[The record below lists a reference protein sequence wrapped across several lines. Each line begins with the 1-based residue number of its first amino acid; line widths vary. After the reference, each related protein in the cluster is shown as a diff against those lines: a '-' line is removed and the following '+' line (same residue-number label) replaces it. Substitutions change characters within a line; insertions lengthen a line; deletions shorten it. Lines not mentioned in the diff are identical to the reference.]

1 MFKEA
6 TMRLALTLT
15 MAALATGGLAAVAAC
30 ALGAEPPKSAAPAG
44 AQVIL
49 SDQSPW
55 RWHNTLRKPAVPVER
70 MKAAGKDAAAP
81 VPLAIVKLHGGR
93 ATPDIE
99 KLDSPPP
106 PAEWAKPEFNDT
118 DWPRSRGPF
127 ADPNVCV
134 GTLCLRGRFTVT
146 DPAAVRSLQL
156 TMKYRGGAVVYL
168 NGKEVART
176 GLPAGEIGLTAPA
189 DPYPDEAW
197 VRADGKMLPINRSDR
212 VGMTEDDI
220 ARIAKRDRALAPTE
234 IPASGL
240 VRGVNVLAI
249 ELHRSDYH
257 PVAIAWWQ
265 DANLVQGITKQW
277 TPMGLLD
284 FSLTAAGAGAVPNV
298 DCPSG
303 LQAWTA
309 DVNTRLNE
317 IGYEDPQEAPRPMVL
332 SGARNA
338 VFSGLAGI
346 SGPASIRKARAE
358 ISELAMA
365 GGKGTI
371 PASAVQV
378 RYLVESPVGAE
389 QISGGG
395 STANLLNGLSEQPP
409 DEVAP
414 AARPLG
420 TMREGGR
427 IPMAQP
433 AAILPVMVTVR
444 VPATAA
450 AGDYQGTLRLSAEG
464 LAETRIPVR
473 LHVADWAVPSPRDF
487 RTRIGLFQ
495 SPTTVAYRYK
505 VPEWSEEHWKLMDKS
520 FALLGELG
528 GTLVNIPLVDKTQ
541 FGNDE
546 GMVFWLRQAD
556 GGYKHDFAVFDRYLK
571 LVKKH
576 LGTPKYVALHLWHP
590 GTWHMRPPDSENTV
604 TVVGEDG
611 KREHVQ
617 VPRFGTDESKKFWK
631 PVLEECRARLAKE
644 GMEKSMC
651 LGILCDATAQ
661 PEVFKQFDEIWPGGG
676 PAGWTRGCHS
686 TTFESKPYGLKGGGA
701 CVYHE
706 FCYGLGL
713 DDPDKKSPPIHA
725 MTGPG
730 TAWFRGEYDYRLPPW
745 IYRTMAERGLYCRT
759 SGVGRMGLDLWS
771 VQVDRN
777 GGKAKSY
784 CIFNRWPNSSVG
796 GHGDPTLSA
805 LADPGPDGARPSLR
819 MEIFREGV
827 QEAEAAILLSD
838 AMTNSAAQL
847 GPELAAR
854 CKSLLTER
862 INVCR
867 ATQGITEEF
876 YAGWQDRATR
886 LFAAAAEVAAK
897 TGKAK

>member
-1 MFKEA
+1 MNRMPTGVA
-6 TMRLALTLT
+6 SCALGLLVLASI
-15 MAALATGGLAAVAAC
+15 ASR
-30 ALGAEPPKSAAPAG
+30 ALGAEPAKSAAPAG
-44 AQVIL
+44 AQVVL

-55 RWHNTLRKPAVPVER
+55 RWHITLRKPTVPVER
-70 MKAAGKDAAAP
+70 MKAAGKDVSAP

-93 ATPDIE
+93 STPDIE

-106 PAEWAKPEFNDT
+106 PADWTKPEFNDS

-127 ADPNVCV
+127 GDAGICV

-146 DPAAVRSLQL
+146 DPAAVKSLQL
-156 TMKYRGGAVVYL
+156 AMKYRGGAIVYL
-168 NGKEVART
+168 NGREVARA
-176 GLPAGEIGLTAPA
+176 GLPAGQVGLTAPA
-189 DPYPDEAW
+189 EPYPDEAW
-197 VRADGKMLPINRSDR
+197 VGADGKMLPIPRADR
-212 VGMTEDDI
+212 RGMTEDDI
-220 ARIAKRDRALAPTE
+220 ARIARRNRALEPIE
-234 IPASGL
+234 VPAAAL
-240 VRGVNVLAI
+240 VKGVNVLAI
-249 ELHRSDYH
+249 EVHRSDYH

-265 DANLVQGITKQW
+265 GANLVQGITKQW
-277 TPMGLLD
+277 TPGGLLD
-284 FSLTAAGAGAVPNV
+284 FSLSAAGAGIVPNF
-298 DCPSG
+298 DRPSG
-303 LQAWTA
+303 LQAWSG
-309 DVNTRLNE
+309 DLNAGLDD
-317 IGYEDPQEAPRPMVL
+317 IGYEDPQDAPRL
-332 SGARNA
+332 LIISGARNG

-346 SGPASIRKARAE
+346 SGPATIRKAKAE
-358 ISELAMA
+358 IGELAMA

-378 RYLVESPVGAE
+378 RYVLEGPVGAE

-395 STANLLNGLSEQPP
+395 GTVTLFNGLTEQPP
-409 DEVAP
+409 AEVAP
-414 AARPLG
+414 KARPLS
-420 TMREGGR
+420 TMRESGR

-433 AAILPVMVTVR
+433 AAMLPVLVTVR

-450 AGDYQGTLRLSAEG
+450 PGDYEGTLRLSAEG
-464 LAETRIPVR
+464 LAEVKVPVR

-487 RTRIGLFQ
+487 RTRVGLFQ
-495 SPTTVAYRYK
+495 SPTTLAYRYN

-520 FALLGELG
+520 FVLLAELG

-546 GMVFWLRQAD
+546 GMVYWLRQAD
-556 GGYKHDFAVFDRYLK
+556 GSYKYDFTVFDRYLK

-590 GTWHMRPPDSENTV
+590 GTWHNRPLDSENTV
-604 TVVGEDG
+604 TVVGADG

-617 VPRFGTDESKKFWK
+617 VPRFGTEESKRFWK
-631 PVLEECRARLAKE
+631 PVLDECRARLARE
-644 GMEKSMC
+644 GLDKSMC

-661 PEVFKQFDEIWPGGG
+661 PEVFKQFDEIWAGGG

-713 DDPDKKSPPIHA
+713 DDPDKKFPPIHA

-730 TAWFRGEYDYRLPPW
+730 TAWFRGEYDWRLPPW

-771 VQVDRN
+771 VPVDRA

-805 LADPGPDGARPSLR
+805 LADPGPDGARSSVRL
-819 MEIFREGV
+819 EIFREGV
-827 QEAEAAILLSD
+827 QEAEAAIVLSD
-838 AMTNSAAQL
+838 AMTNSAAQI
-847 GPELAAR
+847 GPELTAR
-854 CKSLLTER
+854 CKALLVER

-867 ATQGITEEF
+867 ATQGVTEEF
-876 YAGWQDRATR
+876 YAGWQDRAAR
-886 LFAAAAEVAAK
+886 LFAAAAEVSAK
-897 TGKAK
+897 LGGKK